1 MDKEMITGGYVRTKD
16 HASRLRLIEYLEGM
30 GYSVEADEPWDRG
43 SIVESDFPVKIDIE
57 HKRYGCLHN
66 TASAAAA
73 CSSGVVFDEE
83 FFYERMIANEE
94 G

>member
-16 HASRLRLIEYLEGM
+16 HVSRIRLIEYLEGM
-30 GYSVEADEPWDRG
+30 GYGIEADEPWDR
-43 SIVESDFPVKIDIE
+43 SCIVESSFPVKVDIE

-66 TASAAAA
+66 TASTAAA
-73 CSSGVVFDEE
+73 CSSGVVYDEE
-83 FFYERMIANEE
+83 FFYERMMAHEE